1 MDCMPDAQVVTWIR
15 DQYNAIQDDLDERAR
30 RRWAAAEARSL
41 GWGGISAV
49 ALATGVSDRTIR
61 NGITELDDP
70 SSQRIERQRRPGAGR
85 KTREVEQPR
94 LVKALELLAR
104 VR

>member
-1 MDCMPDAQVVTWIR
+1 MHK
-15 DQYNAIQDDLDERAR
+15 
-30 RRWAAAEARSL
+30 SL
-41 GWGGISAV
+41 HG
-49 ALATGVSDRTIR
+49 LE